1 MNFVIKIVILKLFN
15 KLDVLKIINVK
26 KFWKVV
32 YYIIYNY

>member
-26 KFWKVV
+26 KFRKVV